1 MPQTPPD
8 YLPLIARLVKPPER
22 FTAAMKM
29 VQPGEQAGRYRHWDI
44 IRHMSPPGDL
54 SREEWWALIKMHR
67 SAGMK
72 IIPLRDTRGGGF
84 GYNIPDSV
92 AAQLHEID
100 LGAGGTIG
108 VPEPLLNSH
117 SRNQYLFRSLVQEA
131 ITSSQLEGAVTTR
144 EVAKEMI
151 RTGRAPRDKSEQM
164 ILNNYLTMQEIRTWK
179 DRSLT
184 PDLVLEIHRCVTA
197 ETLDKPEAAGRF
209 RQHDELV
216 YVLNELT
223 GEVFHTPPPAGDL
236 PQRIEQ
242 MCRFANGEEP
252 AHFLH
257 PVLRA
262 ILLHFW
268 LAYDHPF
275 VDGNERT
282 ARALFYWCMLRQQYW
297 LFEYISISEILLRA
311 PAKYALA
318 FLHTETDRN
327 DLTYFIIHQAAVI
340 RQAIQGLH
348 AYIDRKAQELAS
360 TEAVL
365 KSGADLNHRQEALII
380 HALRNAG
387 TRYTI
392 EAHRKS
398 QSIAYETARGDLV
411 GLAEIGWL
419 EMHRAGKAFVFY
431 APVDL
436 PSRIRAHCARGGER
450 RGGAAPSPLIQN
462 ALQK

>member
-1 MPQTPPD
+1 MKMPQTPPD
-8 YLPLIARLVKPPER
+8 YFRLLPQVLESPDRYM
-22 FTAAMKM
+22 AAMEM
-29 VQPGEQAGRYRHWDI
+29 VQGGEQAGRYRHWDI

-72 IIPLRDTRGGGF
+72 SIPLRDTRGRGF
-84 GYNIPDSV
+84 GYNVPDSV

-108 VPEPLLNSH
+108 VPEPLLNSQ

-151 RTGRAPRDKSEQM
+151 RTGRAPRDQSEQM

-179 DRSLT
+179 ARPLT
-184 PDLVLEIHRCVTA
+184 PDLVLEIHRCVTT
-197 ETLDKPEAAGRF
+197 ETLAKPEAAGRL
-209 RQHDELV
+209 RQDNEPV

-223 GEVFHTPPPAGDL
+223 GEVFHTPPPSRDL

-242 MCRFANGEEP
+242 MCRFANAEEP

-275 VDGNERT
+275 VHGNGRT
-282 ARALFYWCMLRQQYW
+282 ARALFYWSMLRQQYW

-327 DLTYFIIHQAAVI
+327 DLTYFIVHQATVI
-340 RQAIQGLH
+340 RRAIQELH
-348 AYIDRKAQELAS
+348 VYIQRKAQELAS

-365 KSGADLNHRQEALII
+365 KSGADLNHGQGSADYSCLTKRRDPL
-380 HALRNAG
+380 
-387 TRYTI
+387 YD
-392 EAHRKS
+392 
-398 QSIAYETARGDLV
+398 RG
-411 GLAEIGWL
+411 
-419 EMHRAGKAFVFY
+419 
-431 APVDL
+431 
-436 PSRIRAHCARGGER
+436 
-450 RGGAAPSPLIQN
+450 SP
-462 ALQK
+462 